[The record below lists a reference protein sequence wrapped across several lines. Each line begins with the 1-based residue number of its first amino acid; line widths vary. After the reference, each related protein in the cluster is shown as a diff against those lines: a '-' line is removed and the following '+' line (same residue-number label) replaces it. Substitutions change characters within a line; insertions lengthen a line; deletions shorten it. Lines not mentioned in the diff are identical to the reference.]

1 MCCQDP
7 GDLTVAEGQVVTL
20 LWKDEEEWWTV
31 RDARGSYGLVPAKY
45 LDKVMKLTI
54 PLCFIVSSSL
64 VMRTN
69 GNLQKIFT

>member
-45 LDKVMKLTI
+45 LDKVMK
-54 PLCFIVSSSL
+54 
-64 VMRTN
+64 
-69 GNLQKIFT
+69 